1 MSEDNPA
8 GDGPGVRFIK
18 WLDSRL
24 GLNYPVFRPV
34 PQYSINPFYW
44 IGALTVVAFSVQA
57 VTGIIL
63 LIWYVPDVST
73 AYSSTQFIFSSV
85 NYGVFLE
92 TVHLYGAY
100 AMILLAVMHMMRNY
114 FVSSHKK
121 PRELMWV
128 VGMLMGFV
136 TLGFGFTGYLLP
148 YTVAGVDAT
157 NVGLGLLAPLPPMLQ
172 TLIKDI
178 LGATNGLNTTELV
191 RLYDIH
197 IVLLPAALLLLLFA
211 KMYMFETHGA
221 AKPDKPLAESQ
232 KRNIPFFPDATV
244 YLLELSALFGA
255 ALLLI
260 SAAFPYQLPPQ
271 YSITA
276 PPPAS
281 VKPDW
286 YFLWMYQLLKV
297 QAFEG
302 TTGLMLGLTIITL
315 IFVGLFVLPFVD
327 RGGERRLASRP
338 KFVLLG
344 IIFVAELAVL
354 TYWGEVAAVADVP
367 DEQAAFILG
376 GVALLVSVVFVVL
389 YKLMFWRLTRKLSGG
404 MPAGT
409 TTTLQRAQIWT
420 AAIFTGLLVGG
431 ALAISASISS
441 VIQLTIQGMTGMGLL
456 DLAGS
461 LAAVGLVVLGTVY
474 LIYRL
479 DLANG
484 TIKTRVP
491 MLEVGWPNEE

>member
-1 MSEDNPA
+1 MAEENSA

-24 GLNYPVFRPV
+24 GLNYQLLRPV

-44 IGALTVVAFSVQA
+44 IGALTLVAFTVQA

-73 AYSSTQFIFSSV
+73 AYSSTQFIFNYV
-85 NYGVFLE
+85 NYGTFLE

-100 AMILLAVMHMMRNY
+100 AMILLAFMHMMRNY

-148 YTVAGVDAT
+148 YTIAGVDAT
-157 NVGLGLLAPLPPMLQ
+157 NVGLGLLAPLPTFLQ

-197 IVLLPAALLLLLFA
+197 IVLLPAVLLLLLFG

-221 AKPDKPLAESQ
+221 AKPDKPLTERQ
-232 KRNIPFFPDATV
+232 KSVIPFFPDATV

-260 SAAFPYQLPPQ
+260 AAAFPYHLPAE

-276 PPPAS
+276 PSTA

-302 TTGLMLGLTIITL
+302 TTGLMLGLTVITL

-327 RGGERRLASRP
+327 RGGERRLANRP

-344 IIFVAELAVL
+344 IIFVVEIAVL
-354 TYWGEVAAVADVP
+354 TYWGEISSVADVT
-367 DEQAAFILG
+367 DEQAAFVLG
-376 GVALLVSVVFVVL
+376 GVALVVAVAFVGI
-389 YKLMFWRLTRKLSGG
+389 YKLMFWWLKRKLSGSVQ
-404 MPAGT
+404 T

-420 AAIFTGLLVGG
+420 AAFFTGLLVGG
-431 ALAISASISS
+431 ALAISATIST
-441 VIQLTIQGMTGMGLL
+441 VVQLVTQGITAIGLL
-456 DLAGS
+456 QMVGS
-461 LAAVGLVVLGTVY
+461 IGAVGLVVLGTIY

-484 TIKTRVP
+484 TIRTRVP
-491 MLEVGWPNEE
+491 ALEVGWHNEE

>member
-1 MSEDNPA
+1 MSEESPA

-24 GLNYPVFRPV
+24 GLNYQLLRPV

-44 IGALTVVAFSVQA
+44 IGALTVVAFVVQA
-57 VTGIIL
+57 ITGIIL
-63 LIWYVPDVST
+63 LVWYVPSVAT
-73 AYSSTQFIFSSV
+73 AYASTQYIFNNV
-85 NYGVFLE
+85 NYGLFLE

-100 AMILLAVMHMMRNY
+100 AMILLAFMHMMRNY

-148 YTVAGVDAT
+148 YTVVGVDAT
-157 NVGLGLLAPLPPMLQ
+157 NVGLGLLSPLPQALQ
-172 TLIKDI
+172 TLIKSV
-178 LGATNGLNTTELV
+178 LGATNGLNTTELI

-197 IVLLPAALLLLLFA
+197 IVLLPAVLLLLLFG

-221 AKPDKPLAESQ
+221 AKPDKPLTEKQ
-232 KRNIPFFPDATV
+232 KTVIPFFPDATV
-244 YLLELSALFGA
+244 YLLELGALFGA

-260 SAAFPYQLPPQ
+260 SAAFPYSLPPQ
-271 YSITA
+271 YSIQ
-276 PPPAS
+276 AS
-281 VKPDW
+281 QLASPKPDW
-286 YFLWMYQLLKV
+286 YFLWMYQLLKI

-315 IFVGLFVLPFVD
+315 IFVGLFVLPFLD

-344 IIFVAELAVL
+344 IIFVVEIAVL
-354 TYWGEVAAVADVP
+354 TYWGKVGPVTDIP

-376 GVALLVSVVFVVL
+376 GVALLVAAVFVVA
-389 YKLMFWRLTRKLSGG
+389 YKLMFWRLKGKLS
-404 MPAGT
+404 AGLQT
-409 TTTLQRAQIWT
+409 TTTLQKAQIWT
-420 AAIFTGLLVGG
+420 GALFTGLLVGG

-441 VIQLTIQGMTGMGLL
+441 VVQVVTQGMTGMGLL

-461 LAAVGLVVLGTVY
+461 VGAVGLVVLGTIY
-474 LIYRL
+474 LLYRL

-484 TIKTRVP
+484 TIKTRIP
-491 MLEVGWPNEE
+491 AFEVGWPNEE